1 MGELTLWQKIRWK
14 LRERAKKP
22 LRENIWDLLTSWP
35 KIKYRLREY
44 RQRSVRT
51 TINSFGLFDGDW
63 YLLNNADVRISGADP
78 LTHYMRHG
86 FAEGRSPGPNG
97 IAPAA
102 FRATRFGHPD
112 QAGSGKPLGDE
123 AIQEIAMASLFE
135 PSIGDFRQISH
146 TLMPPDHD
154 PVAKAER
161 AMRALIPADHYDT
174 ILCVPWLRQ
183 GGADLVA
190 SLMAASLLRIFPQQ
204 SVLILRTDFSHFERP
219 DWIPEGTTVVD
230 ISPILTPIGI
240 EAAERLLYSLFIGL
254 APRRIVNINSR
265 RCWTTLKRFGRQLV
279 ERMGVFA
286 YLFCWEID
294 TQGIKQ
300 GYPREF
306 YPTTG
311 PLLTGIFTDTE
322 FLREDLGET
331 YSLPA
336 LERNR
341 IIPIFSPTREPIALP
356 SMAERRS
363 TNLVPGARPLVLWA
377 GRLDRQKRFDLV
389 LAIAAQMP
397 DVDFKCWGSALLD
410 ASSKLSNLPSNL
422 SLSESFKSLDELPLD
437 RCDAWLFTSGWEGL
451 PTLLIDLGAKGV
463 PIVASAVGGVPEL
476 ITPDTGWPITDIE
489 NIADYVSALRF
500 VIAHPEIGCQRAK
513 SLQSLVG
520 TKHSQA
526 AYDMRLSNTLDIH

>member
-265 RCWTTLKRFGRQLV
+265 RCWTTLKRFGRFVLV
-279 ERMGVFA
+279 HIA
-286 YLFCWEID
+286 
-294 TQGIKQ
+294 QGDN
-300 GYPREF
+300 PATR
-306 YPTTG
+306 
-311 PLLTGIFTDTE
+311 LLTHGRPA
-322 FLREDLGET
+322 FLD
-331 YSLPA
+331 SK
-336 LERNR
+336 
-341 IIPIFSPTREPIALP
+341 
-356 SMAERRS
+356 
-363 TNLVPGARPLVLWA
+363 PGASPAEAHHGHLQLFVGRVAAGLATRQQESAGGCARAKEPTPGKSTRA
-377 GRLDRQKRFDLV
+377 KGRLPVSSLT
-389 LAIAAQMP
+389 
-397 DVDFKCWGSALLD
+397 CHGHSSA
-410 ASSKLSNLPSNL
+410 P
-422 SLSESFKSLDELPLD
+422 
-437 RCDAWLFTSGWEGL
+437 
-451 PTLLIDLGAKGV
+451 
-463 PIVASAVGGVPEL
+463 
-476 ITPDTGWPITDIE
+476 
-489 NIADYVSALRF
+489 
-500 VIAHPEIGCQRAK
+500 CQR
-513 SLQSLVG
+513 LVG
-520 TKHSQA
+520 
-526 AYDMRLSNTLDIH
+526 